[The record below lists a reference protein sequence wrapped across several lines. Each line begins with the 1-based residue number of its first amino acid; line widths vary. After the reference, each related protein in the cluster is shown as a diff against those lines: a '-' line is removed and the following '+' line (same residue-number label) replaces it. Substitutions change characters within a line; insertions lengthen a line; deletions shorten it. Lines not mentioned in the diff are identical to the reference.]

1 MEQVARLGNWMQ
13 TASGIQ
19 YYPIDPRSDDVNEF
33 DVAQS
38 LSRICRYL
46 GHCDKFYTVAEH
58 SVLVSFCVPD
68 YLALDG
74 LMHDATE
81 AYCCDIPRPLKQ
93 ALKGYAEI
101 EHASWMVIA
110 ERFSLLSTLPPE
122 VKYADDSVLM
132 AEREAIIT
140 PKRVWNVH
148 AEPALVPIF
157 CFGPKTSEALF
168 LQRLHELS
176 SGRFGKTSV
185 RGWLAL
191 AAVKAGIALKQRS
204 AA

>member
-19 YYPIDPRSDDVNEF
+19 YYPIDPRSDEVNEF
-33 DVAQS
+33 DIAQS

-58 SVLVSFCVPD
+58 SVLVSFCVPGIW
-68 YLALDG
+68 ALEG
-74 LMHDATE
+74 LMHDAPE
-81 AYCCDIPRPLKQ
+81 AYCCDIPRPLKK
-93 ALKGYAEI
+93 ALKSYAAI
-101 EHASWMVIA
+101 ENANWLAIA
-110 ERFSLLSTLPPE
+110 ERFGLIWSLPTE
-122 VKYADDSVLM
+122 VKDADDSVLM
-132 AEREAIIT
+132 AERDAIVN
-140 PKRVWNVH
+140 PKRVWSVT

-157 CFGPKTSEALF
+157 CFGPKTANALF
-168 LQRLHELS
+168 LQRLHQLTA
-176 SGRFGKTSV
+176 GAFGKTSV

-191 AAVKAGIALKQRS
+191 AAVKAGIAIKQRS